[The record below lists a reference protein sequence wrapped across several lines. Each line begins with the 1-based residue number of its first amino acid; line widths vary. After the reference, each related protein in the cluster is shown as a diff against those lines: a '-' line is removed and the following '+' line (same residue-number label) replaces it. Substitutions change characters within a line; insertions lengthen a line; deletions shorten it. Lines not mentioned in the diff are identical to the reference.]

1 MSLLMHLAM
10 AGVAG
15 LVAFCL
21 LPVATF
27 ILYGFGAAQRVSN
40 AYVSIAMST
49 LGRGVLVLRGVGV
62 RLVATDYEA
71 DTGTEKAKLGGR
83 RVDWE
88 DADSRMTRWAGVPF
102 GIALEDRPVITDAR
116 QLLLAEEFAELRR
129 RENGAVTYQEQQ
141 PNGDVAEKTARLA
154 YFDLEPGRRVVS
166 LAPITKI
173 VQRSAR
179 PSLVSRVLKLTE
191 LSQNPYNTSAKV
203 QYMIWLMGFGAG
215 VGVMFLG
222 AKLQSTVGSGGGTT
236 ISAPSAMLSVPWEV
250 LV

>member
-1 MSLLMHLAM
+1 MSLLLHLAM
-10 AGVAG
+10 AGVTG
-15 LVAFCL
+15 IVVFCL

-27 ILYGFGAAQRVSN
+27 LLYGFDAAQRVSS

-49 LGRGVLVLRGVGV
+49 LGRGLLVLRGVGV

-129 RENGAVTYQEQQ
+129 RENGTVTYQKQQ
-141 PNGDVAEKTARLA
+141 PDGSTAEKTARLA
-154 YFDLEPGRRVVS
+154 YFDLDPGKRVVS

-179 PSLVSRVLKLTE
+179 PSMVSRVLKLTE

-203 QYMIWLMGFGAG
+203 QYLVWLMGLGAG
-215 VGVMFLG
+215 FGLMYMG
-222 AKLQSTVGSGGGTT
+222 AKLQSTVGSGSGST
-236 ISAPSAMLSVPWEV
+236 ISAPAAMMQVPWEV
-250 LV
+250 VL